1 MENYQEFAQNTLT
14 KVTTK
19 MAAVI
24 KRNTGI
30 IPYTTDDQH
39 HFINVLQKDPFWW
52 TNGFWGGIMWELYH
66 LTGDDIYHQQALA
79 VEDKLDANLM
89 SADHLDHDNGFK
101 WLLTSVAH
109 FQDDHSEQAHNRAL
123 LAANNMAGR
132 FNLAGHYFRAWNDED
147 GRNRADL
154 AIIDCL
160 MNLPLL
166 YWASETEKDPRFKQM
181 AYAHALTTQKEM
193 VRPDGSVKHIGVFN
207 PENGDYLH
215 SQGGQGYGHGSSWT
229 RGQAWGIYGFTLSY
243 TYTHD
248 ASFLATAQRIANYFI
263 ANIPTNGH
271 IPIDFRQPADPWLE
285 DASAATIAA
294 SGLLALADQVD
305 TADKAIYRDA
315 AIRLLKT
322 LADSGT
328 DWNENHDAF
337 ITHCSAEYHEDQHEY
352 PIIYAD
358 YFFIEA
364 LMKLADKDTAFNP
377 W

>member
-1 MENYQEFAQNTLT
+1 MENYQAFAEQTLH
-14 KVTTK
+14 KVTSK

-24 KRNTGI
+24 NRNTGI

-39 HFINVLQKDPFWW
+39 QFVNVYQQDPFWW

-66 LTGDDIYHQQALA
+66 LTGNHIYHEQALE
-79 VEDKLDANLM
+79 VEHKLDGNLM
-89 SADHLDHDNGFK
+89 SSEHLDHDNGFK
-101 WLLTSVAH
+101 WLLTAVAH
-109 FQDDHSEQAHNRAL
+109 FQDDQDEAAHNRAL

-166 YWASETEKDPRFKQM
+166 YWASDTEKDPRFKQM
-181 AYAHALTTQKEM
+181 AYAHALTTQKYM
-193 VRPDGSVKHIGVFN
+193 IRPDGSVKHIAVFN
-207 PENGDYLH
+207 PETGDYLH

-229 RGQAWGIYGFTLSY
+229 RGQAWGIYGFALSY
-243 TYTHD
+243 IHTKD
-248 ASFLATAQRIANYFI
+248 RSFLATAQQIANYFI
-263 ANIPTNGH
+263 ANIPASNK
-271 IPIDFRQPADPWLE
+271 IPIDFRQPAEPWLE
-285 DASAATIAA
+285 DASAAAIAA
-294 SGLLALADQVD
+294 SGLLTLADQVGS
-305 TADKAIYRDA
+305 ADQVIYREA
-315 AIRLLKT
+315 AGRILKA
-322 LADSGT
+322 LADTGT
-328 DWNENHDAF
+328 DWDATHDAF
-337 ITHCSAEYHEDQHEY
+337 ITHCSAEYHEDRHEY

-364 LMKLADKDTAFNP
+364 LMKLVHQDTAFNP